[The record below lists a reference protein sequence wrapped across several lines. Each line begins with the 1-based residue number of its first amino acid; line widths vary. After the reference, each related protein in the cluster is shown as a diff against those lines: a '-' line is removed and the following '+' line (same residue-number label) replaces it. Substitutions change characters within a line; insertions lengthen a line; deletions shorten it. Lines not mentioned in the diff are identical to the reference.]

1 MLPAVLYYLRREVV
15 SLALHHVAV
24 LERRR
29 NVVADRLPETAQ
41 KLFREPNFAHLA
53 TLMPDGSPQVTP
65 VWVDYDGRH
74 ILVNTAEGRQ
84 KPRNI
89 RRDPRVAI
97 DIISREDPYR
107 MVTVRGRVVEVSNE
121 GADEHIDKLA
131 KKYLGQDKY
140 PFRAPGERRV
150 IFRIEPENVTAW
162 PPAA

>member
-1 MLPAVLYYLRREVV
+1 MA
-15 SLALHHVAV
+15 AQ
-24 LERRR
+24 
-29 NVVADRLPETAQ
+29 LPEVAQ

-53 TLMPDGSPQVTP
+53 TIMPDGSPQVTP
-65 VWVDYDGRH
+65 VWVDIDEKF

-97 DIISREDPYR
+97 DVASRDDPYR
-107 MVTVRGRVVEVSNE
+107 MVTVRGRVVEVTGE
-121 GADEHIDKLA
+121 GADDHIDKMA

-150 IFRIEPENVTAW
+150 ILKIEPEFVTVW